1 MLNESPRVRFAP
13 SPTGELHVGNART
26 ALFNWLFARQ
36 NGGAFILRIEDT
48 DQKRATKQFE
58 KNLLDDLRWLGI
70 DWDEGPGKE
79 GPFGPCHQTE
89 RLGIYNA
96 HLERLIARG
105 RAYPCYCSEEE
116 LGAERADL
124 VAKRMMPRY
133 MGKCRH
139 RTPEERGRLE
149 KQGRAPAYRFAV
161 EKGPIKFDDMI
172 RGAIKFDGSAIG
184 DFIIVRSGG
193 LPAYNFAAVIDDH
206 VMKIT
211 HVIRGEDH
219 LSNTAAQVLIYHA
232 LGFSLP
238 VFAHHSL
245 ILGKDRTKLSKR
257 HGSVSVGEFRK
268 RGILP
273 EVLLNY
279 LSLMGNSF
287 GEGKEVCSLDEII
300 SIFSLEKT
308 GRGGAVFDENKLKW
322 LNGIYIRNCPLKEL
336 MELSKPFVKE
346 AGYDESVFD
355 SGWLGSVLHAVR
367 GNLSTLSEI
376 KDYLPIFDD
385 DRYMLSPDA
394 ARLLNEDNALKIIKL
409 FQEVLLSEELPE
421 DGFCERAIKKVRA
434 MSGVKGRDLF
444 LPLRCAV
451 TGLTWGPELD
461 RIMAVLGKKT
471 VLKRLANFGEF
482 RESRGHP

>member
-1 MLNESPRVRFAP
+1 MISENLRVRFAP

-26 ALFNWLFARQ
+26 AFFNWLFARHS
-36 NGGAFILRIEDT
+36 GGAFILRIEDT
-48 DQKRATKQFE
+48 DQERTTKHFE
-58 KNLLDDLRWLGI
+58 KNVLDELRWLGI
-70 DWDEGPGKE
+70 DWDEGPEKE
-79 GPFGPCHQTE
+79 GPFGPYHQME
-89 RLGIYNA
+89 RLHIYNA
-96 HLERLIARG
+96 HLERLLAEG

-116 LGAERADL
+116 LEAERADL
-124 VAKRMMPRY
+124 IAKRMMPRY

-139 RTPEERGRLE
+139 LTPEERKKLE
-149 KQGRAPAYRFAV
+149 GQGRAPAYRFAV
-161 EKGPIKFDDMI
+161 EKGPIEFNDMI
-172 RGAIKFDGSAIG
+172 RGAMKFAGSAIG
-184 DFIIVRSGG
+184 DLIIVRSNG

-206 VMKIT
+206 LMEIT

-219 LSNTAAQVLIYHA
+219 LSNTAAQVLIYKA
-232 LGFSLP
+232 LGFPLP

-287 GEGKEVCSLDEII
+287 GAGKEICSLDEII

-308 GRGGAVFDENKLKW
+308 GKGGAIFDEDKLRW
-322 LNGIYIRNCPLKEL
+322 INGTYIRNCPLKKL
-336 MELSKPFVKE
+336 VELSKPFLKE
-346 AGYDESVFD
+346 TGYDEGVFD
-355 SGWLGSVLHAVR
+355 SGWWESVLHAVR
-367 GNLSTLSEI
+367 GNLSTLLEI
-376 KDYLPIFDD
+376 KDYLPIFNDD
-385 DRYMLSPDA
+385 AYKLSPGA
-394 ARLLNEDNALKIIKL
+394 SRLLNENNALKILKL

-421 DGFCERAIKKVRA
+421 DGFYERAIKEVRA
-434 MSGVKGRDLF
+434 LSSVKGRDLF
-444 LPLRCAV
+444 LPIRCAV

-471 VLKRLANFGEF
+471 VLKRLEKVIQSVAKTA
-482 RESRGHP
+482 